1 MIRVFLISSDLV
13 DVDVVFILCSQLLVR
28 HSQYNGVIYVFWL
41 VLLGVR
47 AQNGARAL
55 MTLFS

>member
-28 HSQYNGVIYVFWL
+28 HSQYNEVIYVVWL